1 MAPSKVIPIVLLH
14 HGQPEVLLRTVE
26 HISANTRH
34 PYILFVVDNATPAD
48 DLLKNTFSII
58 QEKYKVHI
66 IHNKNNNWIYGF
78 NLAMEHEKWPDSEF
92 YAFSDADILVP
103 ADQDGIC
110 WLGKMVDQL
119 EQHRCIGKLG
129 LSLDLS
135 ELQKNTVLQA
145 TFLAEKRLLLGE
157 KIGNN
162 IIAPVDTTMAVYRK
176 DFFIGKFKFRIG
188 HQSLARPY
196 YYICRTDPSLSA
208 IHVGWDFYP
217 GASKEEYPLEKQ
229 WIKAMTMCKMGT
241 YVAPEVIQAFGFV
254 RRLQLRCLQA
264 MVRSVHGFKL
274 LAMVLFYV
282 VKRLPRRLNELQS
295 KAR

>member
-1 MAPSKVIPIVLLH
+1 MESLKVIPIVLLH

-26 HISANTRH
+26 HIVVNTRY
-34 PYILFVVDNATPAD
+34 PYILFVVDNATPED
-48 DLLKNTFSII
+48 DLLNKTFSLI
-58 QEKYKVHI
+58 QEKYKGHI
-66 IHNKNNNWIYGF
+66 IHNKHNNWIYGF
-78 NLAMEHEKWPDSEF
+78 NLALKHKKWPDSEF
-92 YAFSDADILVP
+92 YAFSDADVLVP
-103 ADQDGIC
+103 AQQDGVC
-110 WLGKMVDQL
+110 WLGKMVEQL

-135 ELQKNTVLQA
+135 ELEKNTALQA
-145 TFLAEKRLLLGE
+145 TFLAEKRLLSGE
-157 KIGNN
+157 KIGSN

-196 YYICRTDPSLSA
+196 YYVCRTAPALSA

-217 GASKEEYPLEKQ
+217 GASKKEYSLEKQ

-241 YVAPEVIQAFGFV
+241 YVAPEVIQVFGFA

-264 MVRSVHGFKL
+264 MIRGVHGFKL
-274 LAMVLFYV
+274 LLIVLFYV
-282 VKRLPRRLNELQS
+282 AKRLPRHLNELQA